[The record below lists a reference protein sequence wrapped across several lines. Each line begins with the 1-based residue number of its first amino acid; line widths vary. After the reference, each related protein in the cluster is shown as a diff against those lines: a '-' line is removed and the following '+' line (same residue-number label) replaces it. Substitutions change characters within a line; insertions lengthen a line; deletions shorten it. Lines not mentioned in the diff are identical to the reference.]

1 MWIRFLFST
10 FTNCIPNKSG
20 VILCHTIKYEH
31 YKHLL
36 VYLIVK
42 HVFSAVSS
50 VKTLPYRKLLKRYYD
65 LHVYLHLFW
74 FIKSPFFFTFCSPS
88 FDIPVFDQQTTTKK
102 VNIVCHFCSEPGHK
116 ALNCPKMKTSDSDKI
131 VSSRCGYLRYKFF
144 CF

>member
-1 MWIRFLFST
+1 MIYMYIGIFFELLNLHFFLT
-10 FTNCIPNKSG
+10 F
-20 VILCHTIKYEH
+20 
-31 YKHLL
+31 
-36 VYLIVK
+36 
-42 HVFSAVSS
+42 
-50 VKTLPYRKLLKRYYD
+50 R
-65 LHVYLHLFW
+65 
-74 FIKSPFFFTFCSPS
+74 SPS

>member
-65 LHVYLHLFW
+65 LHVYLNLFW
-74 FIKSPFFFTFCSPS
+74 FIKSPFFFNFLQSQFWYSCVWSANNYQESQHCVS
-88 FDIPVFDQQTTTKK
+88 FLLRTWSQSTELSKNE
-102 VNIVCHFCSEPGHK
+102 NI
-116 ALNCPKMKTSDSDKI
+116 
-131 VSSRCGYLRYKFF
+131 RQW
-144 CF
+144 